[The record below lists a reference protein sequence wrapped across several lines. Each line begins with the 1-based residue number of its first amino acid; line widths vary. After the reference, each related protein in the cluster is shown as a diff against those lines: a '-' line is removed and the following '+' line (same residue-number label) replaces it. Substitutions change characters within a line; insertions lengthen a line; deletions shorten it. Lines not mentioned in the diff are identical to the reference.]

1 MKGKTLV
8 GAGSNMGN
16 STTPGGAL
24 TPAEAAKEC
33 ETAAKQ
39 SGNGNPIK
47 NTQNSYIYVS
57 IYCLHILIHCLLFS
71 AT

>member
-39 SGNGNPIK
+39 SDNGNPIK
-47 NTQNSYIYVS
+47 IRYHLGYPRCRKTPSFRAGI
-57 IYCLHILIHCLLFS
+57 
-71 AT
+71 